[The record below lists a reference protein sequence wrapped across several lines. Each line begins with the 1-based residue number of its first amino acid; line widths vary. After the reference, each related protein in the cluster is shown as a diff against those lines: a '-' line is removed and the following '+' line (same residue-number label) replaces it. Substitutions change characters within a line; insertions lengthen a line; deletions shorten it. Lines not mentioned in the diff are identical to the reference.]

1 MDMVKNG
8 LEFVALMLVFCRFDV
23 IFNLV
28 AKITQLSGFTG
39 KAVTFADKIYQYTK
53 FISSCFIA
61 PNAGVNTTAFD
72 YISWQLNPATGIS
85 FAGILILLLAVIS
98 AIWNRDKKSSLLAA
112 GWVGFSVIM
121 LLGLGWGTKENGLIL
136 YALYFGWAF
145 LVLLFQLVEKIE
157 SKLNIKFLIPV
168 VTMVAVITL
177 LVINIPAILEM
188 VNFAITYYPV

>member
-1 MDMVKNG
+1 M
-8 LEFVALMLVFCRFDV
+8 
-23 IFNLV
+23 
-28 AKITQLSGFTG
+28 
-39 KAVTFADKIYQYTK
+39 
-53 FISSCFIA
+53 
-61 PNAGVNTTAFD
+61 
-72 YISWQLNPATGIS
+72 
-85 FAGILILLLAVIS
+85 
-98 AIWNRDKKSSLLAA
+98 AA

-168 VTMVAVITL
+168 VTMVAVIAL

>member
-1 MDMVKNG
+1 
-8 LEFVALMLVFCRFDV
+8 
-23 IFNLV
+23 
-28 AKITQLSGFTG
+28 
-39 KAVTFADKIYQYTK
+39 
-53 FISSCFIA
+53 
-61 PNAGVNTTAFD
+61 
-72 YISWQLNPATGIS
+72 
-85 FAGILILLLAVIS
+85 LAVIS

-157 SKLNIKFLIPV
+157 NKLTIKFLIPV
-168 VTMVAVITL
+168 VTMVAVIAL